1 MGYINLNSLVRFENP
16 WREDQFEMSLT
27 KDRLLADGFIA
38 NSLDRAE
45 ADNMVTMCQKFNID
59 VKKISAYMKTFME
72 TEEIGVLN
80 IADFGRFENFIN
92 NEEKKLSKENI
103 VNISGNKRPAG
114 GDTPL
119 GNQTHN
125 KKATVTPAAGS
136 NNLAGRDFNS
146 TGIAA
151 ITPSDASKAVLNST
165 YGSNV
170 SATKST
176 KAGTDAVYKKRNNS
190 NQATKEFQLDLGV
203 RGPFDKSSREPLG
216 KRCDVKANE
225 ADFNNI
231 KDRYRYMFTTLEE
244 RARALETHM
253 LNMQAYMCTK
263 VLIKE
268 EDLTPMGIPSQEDV
282 WVCGRVCCDAAEG
295 RINKLSVL
303 LEGTRRDSG
312 GRRVK
317 LDLRYVESL
326 SLFPGQVVLVFGTNS
341 SGREMVAKQIYEGSP
356 LPTPQSTPKQLLE
369 YQYDQKF
376 QGGKALH
383 IMTAAG
389 PFTTTDTL
397 NYEPLY
403 DLIQVVAQRKPD
415 VVILTGP
422 FVDVT
427 QPLLASGDAV
437 LQEVDDRTGAVKSE
451 HVANYEMVFRERIIR
466 DSIELLLNSEEFEDI
481 ATQFILVPNLNDGHH
496 EDVYPQPPFGD
507 RKAVKTQ
514 LFEETFGV
522 LVSESLTSLS
532 FLCLFSLFC
541 VSITLRSQPNLFLL
555 FVVSTTLYTF
565 LYQNIPFTKDT
576 DIRKRIHLVSNPCM
590 FRVNEV
596 LFGVTSND
604 VLLQLNMDNITE
616 KVTNKLDR
624 LSAHVLQQQSFAPQ
638 FPAPASMPDNLDMRH
653 YNSHV
658 VMPTHSPDV
667 LILPSKLST
676 SVSDVLGSLIVNPGQ
691 LSKGKNGGT
700 YLEMHIHPH
709 KEEVLRTAVMEE
721 KELLSHD
728 IAKRTCAK
736 KINI

>member
-1 MGYINLNSLVRFENP
+1 
-16 WREDQFEMSLT
+16 MSLT
-27 KDRLLADGFIA
+27 KERLLSNEFIG
-38 NSLDRAE
+38 NSLNHSD
-45 ADNMVTMCQKFNID
+45 ADKVVTMCQKYNID
-59 VKKISAYMKTFME
+59 VQKISDYIKTFME
-72 TEEIGVLN
+72 TEEIGVLT
-80 IADFGRFENFIN
+80 IGDFGRFENFLQ
-92 NEEKKLSKENI
+92 NEEKKLSSKENI
-103 VNISGNKRPAG
+103 VNISGKKRPAG

-119 GNQTHN
+119 GNQTHA
-125 KKATVTPAAGS
+125 KKATVTPAASTSGS
-136 NNLAGRDFNS
+136 GHEGGDFNNN
-146 TGIAA
+146 GIVA
-151 ITPSDASKAVLNST
+151 ITPSDAGKAVLNNT
-165 YGSNV
+165 YGSN
-170 SATKST
+170 STKST
-176 KAGTDAVYKKRNNS
+176 KVVAGTDTIYKKRNNS
-190 NQATKEFQLDLGV
+190 NQATRDFQLDLGV
-203 RGPFDKSSREPLG
+203 RGDFDKSSREPLG
-216 KRCDVKANE
+216 KRCDVKQND

-231 KDRYRYMFTTLEE
+231 QDRYRYMFTTLEE

-268 EDLTPMGIPSQEDV
+268 EDLTPMGIPSQDDV

-295 RINKLSVL
+295 RINKSSVL

-317 LDLRYVESL
+317 LDLRYIESL
-326 SLFPGQVVLVFGTNS
+326 SLFPGQIVLVFGTNS

-356 LPTPQSTPKQLLE
+356 LPTPQSSPKQLLE
-369 YQYDQKF
+369 YQYDQKY
-376 QGGKALH
+376 QNGKALN
-383 IMTAAG
+383 IMAAAG

-427 QPLLASGDAV
+427 QPLLAAGDAV
-437 LQEVDDRTGAVKSE
+437 LQDVDDRTGVVKSE

-522 LVSESLTSLS
+522 L
-532 FLCLFSLFC
+532 
-541 VSITLRSQPNLFLL
+541 
-555 FVVSTTLYTF
+555 
-565 LYQNIPFTKDT
+565 NIPFTKDT

-604 VLLQLNMDNITE
+604 VLLQLNMDSITE

-653 YNSHV
+653 YNRHV
-658 VMPTHSPDV
+658 VMPTYSPDV

-676 SVSDVLGSLIVNPGQ
+676 SVSDVLGSLVVNPGQ

-709 KEEVLRTAVMEE
+709 KEEVLRTAMMEE

-728 IAKRTCAK
+728 VAKRTCVK